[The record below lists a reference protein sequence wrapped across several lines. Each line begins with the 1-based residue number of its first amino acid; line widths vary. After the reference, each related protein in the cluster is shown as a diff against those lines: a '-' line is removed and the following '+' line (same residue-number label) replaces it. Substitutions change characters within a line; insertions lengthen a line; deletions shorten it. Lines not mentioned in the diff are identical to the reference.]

1 MSMHINELLSIADHA
16 ERERLLRRGFAPY
29 SEVIAV
35 DGAELPSLIVLCN
48 LTIKKELSKDLCD
61 EHQARQLL
69 LDEHYLEHCT
79 NAVRW
84 LHTHNLKISG

>member
-1 MSMHINELLSIADHA
+1 MSMHINELLNIADHA
-16 ERERLLRRGFAPY
+16 ERDRLLRRRFAPY

-61 EHQARQLL
+61 EHQARCIFPRMAIAQ
-69 LDEHYLEHCT
+69 
-79 NAVRW
+79 
-84 LHTHNLKISG
+84 